1 MTLFE
6 VLLALAIFA
15 IAAISLVEAINQIGH
30 AVLEARQY
38 RTVEQGLESV
48 LDEYSKLPVL
58 DEMEKQIKPGKDG
71 IAYQVKVSNVR
82 DAKNQEGRILQ
93 GMFRIQ
99 VVARWEEN
107 RAPMERTVETMRYLG
122 LFQPVN

>member
-15 IAAISLVEAINQIGH
+15 ISAVSLVTAINQIGH

-38 RTVEQGLESV
+38 RNVEQGIESI
-48 LDEYSKLPVL
+48 LDEYSKAPRL
-58 DEMEKQIKPGKDG
+58 DDMEKEIKPGKDG
-71 IAYQVKVSNVR
+71 VGYTVQITSLR

-93 GMFRIQ
+93 GLFRIR
-99 VVARWEEN
+99 VIARWKEN
-107 RAPMERTVETMRYLG
+107 REPMELEAETFRFIN
-122 LFQPVN
+122 LFQPV